1 MNKILGTYC
10 AALTPLSADYTINKE
25 LFLEHCNNLLLD
37 GLDGLAIF
45 GTTGEGNSFGVQEK
59 IEAVNYLIDNNI
71 SPDKLVPGTGLCSIR
86 DTVIYSKE
94 VAKLKVKAVLVL
106 PAFYY
111 KNVSNEG
118 VIEFYKRVVEEVGDS
133 DLKYILYNIPQV
145 SGVSIGFEVIE
156 QLIKLFPNNV
166 VGMKESSGNLDNML
180 KITKY
185 FNDFSLFSGS
195 DSLALK
201 VCKRGGAGAI
211 TATSNISGKLLCYII
226 NNYKKELE
234 IENFQLLQKLQEQIR
249 ETSLTHE
256 PISTLKAFLSVK
268 SNNENWNR
276 ANPPLIKISHPKDH
290 KTVMSLIELVKKMD
304 KLLSSS

>member
-1 MNKILGTYC
+1 MHKIHGTYC
-10 AALTPLSADYTINKE
+10 AALTPLSTDYSINKE

-86 DTVIYSKE
+86 DTVIYSKAI
-94 VAKLKVKAVLVL
+94 AKLKVKAVLVL

-211 TATSNISGKLLCYII
+211 TATSNIFLKS
-226 NNYKKELE
+226 
-234 IENFQLLQKLQEQIR
+234 
-249 ETSLTHE
+249 
-256 PISTLKAFLSVK
+256 ISCVRVSFMYS
-268 SNNENWNR
+268 
-276 ANPPLIKISHPKDH
+276 
-290 KTVMSLIELVKKMD
+290 
-304 KLLSSS
+304 

>member
-1 MNKILGTYC
+1 MYKIHGTFC
-10 AALTPLSADYTINKE
+10 AALTPLSTDYTINKE
-25 LFLEHCNNLLLD
+25 LFFEHCNNLLLD

-45 GTTGEGNSFGVQEK
+45 GTTGEGNSLGVQEK
-59 IEAVNYLIDNNI
+59 IEAINYLIDNNI

-249 ETSLTHE
+249 ETLFTHE
-256 PISTLKAFLSVK
+256 PISTLKSFLSVK
-268 SNNENWNR
+268 NNNESWNR
-276 ANPPLIKISHPKDH
+276 VNPPLIKILHPKDH
-290 KTVMSLIELVKKMD
+290 KTVISLIELVKKMD
-304 KLLSSS
+304 VLLAGA

>member
-1 MNKILGTYC
+1 MQKIYGTYC
-10 AALTPLSADYTINKE
+10 AALTPLSIDHSINKE

-45 GTTGEGNSFGVQEK
+45 GTTGEGNSLGVQEK
-59 IEAVNYLIDNNI
+59 IEAINYLIDNNI

-86 DTVIYSKE
+86 DTVIYSKAI
-94 VAKLKVKAVLVL
+94 AKLKVKAVLVL

-226 NNYKKELE
+226 NNYKKEPE

-256 PISTLKAFLSVK
+256 PISTLKAFLSIK

-276 ANPPLIKISHPKDH
+276 VNPPLIKISHPKDH

-304 KLLSSS
+304 VLLAGA

>member
-1 MNKILGTYC
+1 MHKIHGTFC
-10 AALTPLSADYTINKE
+10 AALTPLSTDYTINKE
-25 LFLEHCNNLLLD
+25 LFFQHCNNLLLD

-45 GTTGEGNSFGVQEK
+45 GTTGEGNSFDVQEK
-59 IEAVNYLIDNNI
+59 IEAINYLIDNNI
-71 SPDKLVPGTGLCSIR
+71 NPDQLIPGTGLCSIR
-86 DTVIYSKE
+86 DTVIYTKAI
-94 VAKLKVKAVLVL
+94 AKLKVKAVLVL

-111 KNVSNEG
+111 KNVSNDG

-201 VCKRGGAGAI
+201 VCQRGGAGAI
-211 TATSNISGKLLCYII
+211 TATSNISGKLLYYII
-226 NNYKKELE
+226 NNYKNESD
-234 IENFQLLQKLQEQIR
+234 ITNFQLLQKLQVKIR
-249 ETSLTHE
+249 ETLFTHE
-256 PISTLKAFLSVK
+256 PISTLKAFLSVNN
-268 SNNENWNR
+268 NNESWNKV
-276 ANPPLIKISHPKDH
+276 NPPLMKILYPKDH
-290 KTVMSLIELVKKMD
+290 KTVISLIELIKNMD
-304 KLLSSS
+304 VLLASS